1 MITTSALSELKYHD
15 KVDIHL
21 IIQHQSFFVNAV
33 GDLFQEE
40 PKAVQLLVSTV
51 ESLFISGLNYYHHTH
66 TGKTDIYTMTKSF
79 GRVKI
84 SANMVENME
93 NGYLL
98 MKGGGALAE
107 IFGNK
112 LGQALNYLVKRSGV
126 KASTAYTYTCLYA
139 TVVLKSLGEQVMNA
153 DMSAAS
159 FIDYLESS
167 ELGIS
172 KKEMTILLEENI
184 EAGQPGYGDNIDIAE
199 EGITE
204 ETGNELVK
212 KVVSF
217 VLLIVL
223 AVSLYFI
230 YKNRHF
236 EPQKSLPGSV
246 QQVKLI
252 GISGT

>member
-1 MITTSALSELKYHD
+1 MITTSTLSELKYHD

-33 GDLFQEE
+33 ADLFQEE

-51 ESLFISGLNYYHHTH
+51 ENLFISGLNHYHHIH
-66 TGKTDIYTMTKSF
+66 TGKTDIYTMAKSF

-98 MKGGGALAE
+98 MKGGGALTE

-112 LGQALNYLVKRSGV
+112 LGQALNYLVKKSGV

-139 TVVLKSLGEQVMNA
+139 TVVLKSLGEQA
-153 DMSAAS
+153 TGSDMSASS
-159 FIDYLESS
+159 FIDYLETS

-172 KKEMTILLEENI
+172 QREMAILLEDNA
-184 EAGQPGYGDNIDIAE
+184 EAGQPEYGDNIYVAE
-199 EGITE
+199 GGVTE
-204 ETGNELVK
+204 EAGNELVK

-236 EPQKSLPGSV
+236 EPQTSLPGSV

-252 GISGT
+252 GISGS

>member
-1 MITTSALSELKYHD
+1 MITTSTLSELKYHD

-21 IIQHQSFFVNAV
+21 IIQHQSFFVNAAA
-33 GDLFQEE
+33 DLFQEE
-40 PKAVQLLVSTV
+40 QKAVQLLISSV
-51 ESLFISGLNYYHHTH
+51 ESLFISGLNHYHTIH
-66 TGKTDIYTMTKSF
+66 TGKTDVFTMAKNF

-98 MKGGGALAE
+98 MKGGGALTE

-112 LGQALNYLVKRSGV
+112 LGQALNYLVKKSGV

-139 TVVLKSLGEQVMNA
+139 TVVLKSLGEQATVA
-153 DMSAAS
+153 GMSAAS

-172 KKEMTILLEENI
+172 QREMAILLEEDA
-184 EAGQPGYGDNIDIAE
+184 EAGQPGYENNIYVQ
-199 EGITE
+199 EGALE
-204 ETGNELVK
+204 QEVGNEFVK

-217 VLLIVL
+217 VLLIIL
-223 AVSLYFI
+223 TVSLYFI
-230 YKNRHF
+230 YKNRNF
-236 EPQKSLPGSV
+236 EPQTSLPGSV

-252 GISGT
+252 GISGN

>member
-1 MITTSALSELKYHD
+1 MITTSTLSELEYHD

-21 IIQHQSFFVNAV
+21 IIQHQSFFVNAAA
-33 GDLFQEE
+33 DLFQEE
-40 PKAVQLLVSTV
+40 QKAVQLLISTV
-51 ESLFISGLNYYHHTH
+51 ESLFISGLNYYHTIH
-66 TGKTDIYTMTKSF
+66 TGKTDVFIMAKNF

-98 MKGGGALAE
+98 MKGGGALTE

-139 TVVLKSLGEQVMNA
+139 TVVLKSLGEQATVSG
-153 DMSAAS
+153 MSAGV
-159 FIDYLESS
+159 FINYLATSK
-167 ELGIS
+167 LGVS
-172 KKEMTILLEENI
+172 PQEMSTLLEDNTGSVMPEI
-184 EAGQPGYGDNIDIAE
+184 ERELYISG
-199 EGITE
+199 
-204 ETGNELVK
+204 ETGKETNSNEFVRT
-212 KVVSF
+212 VFSF

-223 AVSLYFI
+223 AISLYFI
-230 YKNRHF
+230 YKNRNF
-236 EPQKSLPGSV
+236 EPKTSLPSSI

-252 GISGT
+252 GISAT